1 KQEIKVI
8 VPSQKQSLHQ
18 EEKPFRKSQFIYD
31 KKHDHYKCPEGH
43 ILKFR
48 GINKEKQHKV
58 YSFKNSKFCEQCKHY
73 NICTKSKWGR
83 RISRLINEDAKERFE
98 KQYEQPESQA
108 IYKLRKSK
116 VELPFGHFKHNLG
129 VRSFLMRGISHVKSE
144 ATLLSTCFN
153 VRRMM
158 TIIGVPELLI
168 KLKCI

>member
-1 KQEIKVI
+1 MPGSKKKCEISVADCGYANTTELEKIDKQEIKVI

-31 KKHDHYKCPEGH
+31 KAHDHYKCPEGH

-129 VRSFLMRGISHVKSE
+129 VRSFLMRGISHV
-144 ATLLSTCFN
+144 
-153 VRRMM
+153 M
-158 TIIGVPELLI
+158 
-168 KLKCI
+168 